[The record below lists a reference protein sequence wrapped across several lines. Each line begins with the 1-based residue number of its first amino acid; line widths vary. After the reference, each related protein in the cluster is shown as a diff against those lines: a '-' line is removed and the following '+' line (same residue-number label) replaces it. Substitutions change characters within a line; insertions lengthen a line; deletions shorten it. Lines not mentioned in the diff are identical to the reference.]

1 MSISTKKPLP
11 ESLLAQ
17 LHGKGSMSEVLR
29 IEKERL
35 KEKAAEEMR
44 LQLGGTAL
52 GVTALGGNALGGA
65 TVVAIPKAAAAA
77 ALAEVTPRDTYQP
90 SKLPMPSPLPAPAPT
105 PVATPRRSQ
114 EGLAKTSRFVGD
126 DLSEFDGLITHSAQ
140 TIQAAPEWSTDP
152 YYRDVFNDLPFSSQR
167 DLLGAIC
174 RLSVGWGTF
183 SCRITLGL
191 LSAASGIRNAKTLRK
206 WLADLQRRRHIHYVP
221 VHGDLR
227 GSIIELTP
235 PEEVRN
241 SIERG
246 WRTNRIKF

>member
-29 IEKERL
+29 IERERL
-35 KEKAAEEMR
+35 KEQAAEEMR
-44 LQLGGTAL
+44 LQLGS
-52 GVTALGGNALGGA
+52 A

-77 ALAEVTPRDTYQP
+77 AIAEVPARDTYQP
-90 SKLPMPSPLPAPAPT
+90 SKLPAPAAMPAPMPAALPI
-105 PVATPRRSQ
+105 PRRSQ

-126 DLSEFDGLITHSAQ
+126 DLSEFDGIITHSEQ
-140 TIQAAPEWSTDP
+140 TILAAPEWSTDP
-152 YYRDVFNDLPFSSQR
+152 YYRDVHDTLPFSSQR

-174 RLSVGWGTF
+174 RLTVGWGTF

-191 LSAASGIRNAKTLRK
+191 LSSASGIRNAKTLRK

-235 PEEVRN
+235 PEEVRS
-241 SIERG
+241 SIERT

>member
-29 IEKERL
+29 IERERL
-35 KEKAAEEMR
+35 KEQAAEEMR
-44 LQLGGTAL
+44 LQLGT
-52 GVTALGGNALGGA
+52 A

-77 ALAEVTPRDTYQP
+77 ALAEVPPSRDTYQP
-90 SKLPMPSPLPAPAPT
+90 SKLPMPAPLPAGRRDAPLL
-105 PVATPRRSQ
+105 PGRLEAPSAVPGAPRRSQ

-126 DLSEFDGLITHSAQ
+126 DLSEFDGIITHSVE
-140 TIQAAPEWSTDP
+140 TIQTAPEWPTDP
-152 YYRDVFNDLPFSSQR
+152 YYRDVHSCLPFSSER

-174 RLSVGWGTF
+174 RLTVGWGTF

-191 LSAASGIRNAKTLRK
+191 LSSSSGIRNAKTLRK

-235 PEEVRN
+235 PEEVR
-241 SIERG
+241 SAIERT

>member
-1 MSISTKKPLP
+1 MPISTKKPLSD
-11 ESLLAQ
+11 SLLAQ

-29 IEKERL
+29 IERERL
-35 KEKAAEEMR
+35 KEQAAEEMR
-44 LQLGGTAL
+44 LQLGS
-52 GVTALGGNALGGA
+52 A
-65 TVVAIPKAAAAA
+65 TVVAIPKAAAAVA
-77 ALAEVTPRDTYQP
+77 IAELPPRDTYQP
-90 SKLPMPSPLPAPAPT
+90 SKLPTPAAMPAPLP
-105 PVATPRRSQ
+105 VPRRSQ

-126 DLSEFDGLITHSAQ
+126 DLSEFDGLITHSEQ
-140 TIQAAPEWSTDP
+140 TILAAPEWSTDP
-152 YYRDVFNDLPFSSQR
+152 YYRDVHDTLPFSSQR

-174 RLSVGWGTF
+174 RLTVGWGTF

-191 LSAASGIRNAKTLRK
+191 LSSASGIRNAKTLRK

-235 PEEVRN
+235 PEEVR
-241 SIERG
+241 SAIERT